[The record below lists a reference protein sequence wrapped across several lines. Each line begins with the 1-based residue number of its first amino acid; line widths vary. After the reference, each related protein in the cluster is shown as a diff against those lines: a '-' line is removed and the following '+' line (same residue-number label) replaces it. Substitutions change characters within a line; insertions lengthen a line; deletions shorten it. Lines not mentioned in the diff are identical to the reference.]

1 MFYEI
6 FYILLGILLGVC
18 IFLLYKHIEEYTYMD
33 DPKLQE
39 IKTLL
44 LPMFKDELIC
54 DNSKYNDINCILKN
68 RNILNEISIYRGNK
82 SYTINKNQ
90 IFICLKNEKGQY
102 YDNNTLIYVTL
113 HEIAHT
119 LCDEVGHT
127 DKFSDLFEQLLIK
140 AQKLQIYDPSKKI
153 EPNYCPGNGDT
164 SF

>member
-1 MFYEI
+1 
-6 FYILLGILLGVC
+6 
-18 IFLLYKHIEEYTYMD
+18 MD

-90 IFICLKNEKGQY
+90 KYSMSLLFLLIFSTLLDYFTGIKIKESNTKLTFCE
-102 YDNNTLIYVTL
+102 TLIMPAILVSAL
-113 HEIAHT
+113 PVVPPSCHIA
-119 LCDEVGHT
+119 
-127 DKFSDLFEQLLIK
+127 
-140 AQKLQIYDPSKKI
+140 P
-153 EPNYCPGNGDT
+153 
-164 SF
+164 